1 MLTSEA
7 KLASGL
13 VCCGRVGNILVP
25 PDVTCEVVPSSPP
38 PENGSVGS
46 GDTGEVGMA
55 SSLTQSTC
63 GYKQTICR
71 LCVEDY
77 CIVLSSIWSK

>member
-13 VCCGRVGNILVP
+13 VCCGRVGNVLVP
-25 PDVTCEVVPSSPP
+25 PDVTTELIPFSPS

-46 GDTGEVGMA
+46 GDTGEVGMP

-63 GYKQTICR
+63 GYKANNLQIIC
-71 LCVEDY
+71 
-77 CIVLSSIWSK
+77 

>member
-13 VCCGRVGNILVP
+13 VRCGRGVTVLVP
-25 PDVTCEVVPSSPP
+25 PDDWSEVIPSSPS
-38 PENGSVGS
+38 PENGSEGK

-55 SSLTQSTC
+55 SSLTQST
-63 GYKQTICR
+63 
-71 LCVEDY
+71 
-77 CIVLSSIWSK
+77 